1 MTDEARRKMAGL
13 WESGISTA
21 VRDLQWLYGGAYG
34 PETQLTIDGLAEKA
48 LGDSFVHAND
58 RVFLFELKATAGDRS
73 VEWSKDGPKL
83 AFKSLA
89 RSIEEFS
96 TLRLKERQAVL
107 TQLDRS
113 HRGHHFVYW
122 RNDPGQR
129 GLNLKTGGLLF
140 EPYLVASAEAMTM
153 EEMCPELAKA
163 IVKQYKLGEV
173 VVDEDNSEFR
183 EIAAPSLDRLFT
195 GEACAAKFDRK
206 GKIANLGEL
215 GLDVGAMDLYVS
227 WLIEKNDDKDLPIDG
242 IICSRDGT
250 FYRKISRVSHILA
263 ALRDLN
269 TEPQS
274 SLAGR
279 TVKRSHEKP
288 GLSQPIP
295 GSLLRFGPSH
305 RARRYRLG
313 G

>member
-1 MTDEARRKMAGL
+1 MTDETKRKVAGL

-21 VRDLQWLYGGAYG
+21 VRDLQWLHGGAYG

-73 VEWSKDGPKL
+73 VEWSKDGTKL

-96 TLRLKERQAVL
+96 SLGHEERQAVL
-107 TQLDRS
+107 VQLDRS

-122 RNDPGQR
+122 RNDPGQYR
-129 GLNLKTGGLLF
+129 LNSKTGGLLF
-140 EPYLVASAEAMTM
+140 EPYLVASAEAMTLKGGS
-153 EEMCPELAKA
+153 PELAQA
-163 IVKQYKLGEV
+163 IVDQYKLGEV
-173 VVDEDNSEFR
+173 VVDGDKSEFR

-195 GEACAAKFDRK
+195 SEACAAKFHRN
-206 GKIANLGEL
+206 GKMANIGEL
-215 GLDVGAMDLYVS
+215 GLDVEAMDLYVS
-227 WLIEKNDDKDLPIDG
+227 WLIEENDDKDLPIDG

-250 FYRKISRVSHILA
+250 FYRKISRVSHILD

-269 TEPQS
+269 TQPQS

-295 GSLLRFGPSH
+295 GGLLQFVPSH
-305 RARRYRLG
+305 RAKSYRLG